1 MQKIATT
8 IGIIGVVIFSLVL
21 IWGRGDNSNLTDF
34 ARGFLTGISLVFLV
48 AFVIYLGT
56 RLIKRKE

>member
-8 IGIIGVVIFSLVL
+8 IGIIGFIIFSLVL
-21 IWGRGDNSNLTDF
+21 LFARGENSNLTDF
-34 ARGFLTGISLVFLV
+34 ARGFLTGISIVFLV

-56 RLIKRKE
+56 RLVRKKE

>member
-8 IGIIGVVIFSLVL
+8 IGIIGFIIFSLVL
-21 IWGRGDNSNLTDF
+21 LFARGENSNLTDF
-34 ARGFLTGISLVFLV
+34 ARGFLTGISIVFLV

-56 RLIKRKE
+56 RLVKRKE